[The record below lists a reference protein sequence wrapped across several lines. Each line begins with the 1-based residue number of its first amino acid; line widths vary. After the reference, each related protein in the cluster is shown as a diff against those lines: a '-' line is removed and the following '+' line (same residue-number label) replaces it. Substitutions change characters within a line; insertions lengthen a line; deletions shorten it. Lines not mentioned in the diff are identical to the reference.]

1 MAKLVLLIILI
12 NAAKYNESLFNMDTT
27 DRTALM
33 VCMLNATKSMGIP
46 IVVYGDN
53 YRKVSQETT
62 DGVTYN

>member
-1 MAKLVLLIILI
+1 
-12 NAAKYNESLFNMDTT
+12 MDTT
-27 DRTALM
+27 DRIALM